1 MMRNLGNLALALASC
16 CGILLG
22 SSWRASAGSYAPKV
36 GERHPDFT
44 LPAIGDRTPVSLS
57 NFRGKKV
64 LLIQFAS
71 W

>member
-1 MMRNLGNLALALASC
+1 MRKLALALAT
-16 CGILLG
+16 CGMILG
-22 SSWRASAGSYAPKV
+22 STSRASAASYAPKV
-36 GERHPDFT
+36 GEKHPDFT
-44 LPAIGDRTPVSLS
+44 LPTIGDRTPVSLS

>member
-1 MMRNLGNLALALASC
+1 MRKLALALAT
-16 CGILLG
+16 CGMILG
-22 SSWRASAGSYAPKV
+22 STSRASAASYAPKV

-44 LPAIGDRTPVSLS
+44 LPTIGDRTPVSLS
-57 NFRGKKV
+57 DFRGKKV

>member
-1 MMRNLGNLALALASC
+1 MRFFVPAIVTAALVAPV
-16 CGILLG
+16 
-22 SSWRASAGSYAPKV
+22 SADPPKV

-44 LPAIGDRTPVSLS
+44 LPALADGKPKSLS
-57 NFRGKKV
+57 DFRGKKV

>member
-1 MMRNLGNLALALASC
+1 MQKLALALAT
-16 CGILLG
+16 CGMIFG
-22 SSWRASAGSYAPKV
+22 SVSHASAAPYAPKI

-44 LPAIGDRTPVSLS
+44 LPTIGDRTPVSLS
-57 NFRGKKV
+57 DFRGKKV

>member
-1 MMRNLGNLALALASC
+1 MRKLALALAT
-16 CGILLG
+16 CGMILG
-22 SSWRASAGSYAPKV
+22 STSRASAASYAPKV
-36 GERHPDFT
+36 GEKHPDFT
-44 LPAIGDRTPVSLS
+44 LPRIDDDAPVSLS

>member
-1 MMRNLGNLALALASC
+1 MGKLALALTT
-16 CGILLG
+16 CGVFL
-22 SSWRASAGSYAPKV
+22 SSTARASAESYAPKV

-44 LPAIGDRTPVSLS
+44 LPRIDDGAPVSLS

>member
-1 MMRNLGNLALALASC
+1 MRKLALALAT
-16 CGILLG
+16 CGVFLG
-22 SSWRASAGSYAPKV
+22 STARASAGSYAPKV

-44 LPAIGDRTPVSLS
+44 LPRIGDRTPTSLS
-57 NFRGKKV
+57 DFRGKKV

>member
-1 MMRNLGNLALALASC
+1 MRKLALTLLLW
-16 CGILLG
+16 GTVLG
-22 SSWRASAGSYAPKV
+22 STSRAWASSYAPKV
-36 GERHPDFT
+36 GEKHPDFT
-44 LPAIGDRTPVSLS
+44 LPRINDGAPVSLS

>member
-1 MMRNLGNLALALASC
+1 MRNLALALMIS
-16 CGILLG
+16 GMILG
-22 SSWRASAGSYAPKV
+22 ATSHDSAASYAPKV

-44 LPAIGDRTPVSLS
+44 LPTIGDRTPVSLS
-57 NFRGKKV
+57 DFRGKKV

>member
-1 MMRNLGNLALALASC
+1 MLMALVTTPLQ
-16 CGILLG
+16 
-22 SSWRASAGSYAPKV
+22 AGADAPKV

-44 LPAIGDRTPVSLS
+44 LPSIATGKPLSLS
-57 NFRGKKV
+57 DFRGKKV

>member
-1 MMRNLGNLALALASC
+1 MPKLALTLPTW
-16 CGILLG
+16 GVILG
-22 SSWRASAGSYAPKV
+22 STARAPAASYAPKV

-44 LPAIGDRTPVSLS
+44 LPAIGDRRPVSLS

>member
-1 MMRNLGNLALALASC
+1 MRKLALAVAAF
-16 CGILLG
+16 GMMLG
-22 SSWRASAGSYAPKV
+22 STGRASAASYAPKV
-36 GERHPDFT
+36 GEKHPDFT
-44 LPAIGDRTPVSLS
+44 LPRIDGGAPVSLS

>member
-1 MMRNLGNLALALASC
+1 MQKLALTLAT
-16 CGILLG
+16 CGMILG
-22 SSWRASAGSYAPKV
+22 STSRVSAASYAPKV

-44 LPAIGDRTPVSLS
+44 LPAIGDRTPVTLS

>member
-1 MMRNLGNLALALASC
+1 MSQSQLFPIALALCAV
-16 CGILLG
+16 
-22 SSWRASAGSYAPKV
+22 SSSGQGAAPPGV

-44 LPAIGDRTPVSLS
+44 LADIVTDKPVSLS
-57 NFRGKKV
+57 DFRGKKL